1 MKAAACATLIS
12 PSTKLCRVHGSACK
26 IARAKAS
33 VYRQK
38 QAACKHTETA
48 ALHCSL
54 VKSLLCI
61 SADNTWQRPKRIKFA
76 EHFLLDANGSCHKL
90 TCLGQMDGFLLGLF
104 GFWLVKRVA

>member
-1 MKAAACATLIS
+1 M
-12 PSTKLCRVHGSACK
+12 
-26 IARAKAS
+26 AKAS
-33 VYRQK
+33 DYKRK

-61 SADNTWQRPKRIKFA
+61 SADNTWQRPKRIKLA